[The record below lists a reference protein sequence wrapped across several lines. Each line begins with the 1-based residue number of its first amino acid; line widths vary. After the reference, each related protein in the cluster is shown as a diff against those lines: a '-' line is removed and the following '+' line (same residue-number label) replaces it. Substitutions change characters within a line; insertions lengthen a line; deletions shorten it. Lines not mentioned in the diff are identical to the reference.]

1 MTLNTTAAVAPRRQ
15 DEPEPPTS
23 LPGFESIN
31 RYWDKTNST
40 FVAKI
45 HPGEYYVTAAGE
57 MVTTV
62 LGSCISACIRCAETK
77 IGGMNH
83 FMLPEEV
90 SGGRDSWEVTNVN
103 AGTRYGTFAMEH
115 LINSILRFGGNKHAL
130 EVKLFG
136 GGRVMQLQLDVA
148 ARNVRFIN
156 EFVNQEGL
164 RVLSSDLGGVH
175 PRKVN
180 YFPENGK
187 VRMKKLTVTPNDT
200 LVKREQSYREELV
213 RQPQETEIELF

>member
-1 MTLNTTAAVAPRRQ
+1 MNAATQQSLDKPSMPAA
-15 DEPEPPTS
+15 
-23 LPGFESIN
+23 LPGFETIN
-31 RYWDKTNST
+31 RYWDSSNGLY
-40 FVAKI
+40 VAKI
-45 HPGEYYVTAAGE
+45 HPGEYYVTTHGE

-90 SGGRDSWEVTNVN
+90 AGGKDAWEVTSVN

-115 LINSILRFGGNKHAL
+115 LINNILRFGGRKDAL

-148 ARNVRFIN
+148 SRNV
-156 EFVNQEGL
+156 EFAEGFVRQEGL
-164 RVLSSDLGGVH
+164 ALISSDLGGVH

-180 YFPENGK
+180 YFPETGK
-187 VRMKKLTVTPNDT
+187 VRMKKLTASSNDT
-200 LVKREQSYREELV
+200 LVKREQSYRDELV
-213 RQPQETEIELF
+213 QKPQETEIELF

>member
-1 MTLNTTAAVAPRRQ
+1 MTINNSVTPCVNSIRS
-15 DEPEPPTS
+15 EMPPT
-23 LPGFESIN
+23 LPGFEQIN
-31 RYWDKTNST
+31 RYWDVTNSI

-45 HPGEYYVTAAGE
+45 QPGEYYVTTNGE
-57 MVTTV
+57 MITTV

-90 SGGRDSWEVTNVN
+90 SGAKDAWKVTSVN

-115 LINSILRFGGNKHAL
+115 LINTILRFGGNKNAL

-148 ARNVRFIN
+148 ERNVEFIKRF
-156 EFVNQEGL
+156 VDQENL
-164 RVLSSDLGGVH
+164 HVLSSDLGGTY
-175 PRKVN
+175 PRKVI
-180 YFPENGK
+180 YFPQSGK
-187 VRMKKLTVTPNDT
+187 VRMKKLTVTANDT
-200 LVKREQSYREELV
+200 LIKREQSYRNELV
-213 RQPQETEIELF
+213 QKPQETEIELF

>member
-1 MTLNTTAAVAPRRQ
+1 MSVNNGTVAATRSGHP
-15 DEPEPPTS
+15 DMPPS
-23 LPGFESIN
+23 LPGFESVN
-31 RYWDKTNST
+31 RYWDASNSI

-45 HPGEYYVTAAGE
+45 QPGEYYVTTNGE

-62 LGSCISACIRCAETK
+62 LGSCISACIRCADTK

-90 SGGRDSWEVTNVN
+90 SGGKDAWEVTNVN

-115 LINSILRFGGNKHAL
+115 LINNILRYGGNKQAL

-148 ARNVRFIN
+148 SRNVEFIQD
-156 EFVNQEGL
+156 FVRQEGL
-164 RVLSSDLGGVH
+164 KVLSSDLGGVH

-180 YFPENGK
+180 YFPETGK
-187 VRMKKLTVTPNDT
+187 VRMKKLTVTSNDT
-200 LVKREQSYREELV
+200 LVKREQSYRKELV
-213 RQPQETEIELF
+213 QKPQETEIELF